1 MGKRGQQL
9 VKENYSVEM
18 VALKMKELYEWI
30 LYGGEKPEFVYL
42 KQLNHE
48 KENMD
53 NYLHSYRSYAWR

>member
-42 KQLNHE
+42 K
-48 KENMD
+48 
-53 NYLHSYRSYAWR
+53 